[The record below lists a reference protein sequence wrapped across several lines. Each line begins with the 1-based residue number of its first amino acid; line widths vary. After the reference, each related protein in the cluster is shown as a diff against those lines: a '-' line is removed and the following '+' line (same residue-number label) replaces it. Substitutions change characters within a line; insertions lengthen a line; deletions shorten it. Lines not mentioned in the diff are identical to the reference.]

1 MNATV
6 CIDAVITV
14 TDGHDPHFGTEVL
27 LIRRKYPPYK
37 DMWALPGG
45 KLEPDETLEECLV
58 REVKEETGLDVL
70 NYHLLC
76 VRSEPD
82 RDPRGRYI
90 SVAYHVTEFEGDL
103 KSGSDAAGVQLFP
116 MKLVRDANLAFY
128 HKDIL
133 REHNPFI

>member
-14 TDGHDPHFGTEVL
+14 TDPHDPHFGTEVL

-37 DMWALPGG
+37 EMWALPGG
-45 KLEPDETLEECLV
+45 KLEPDETLEECLI

-70 NYHLLC
+70 DYHLLC
-76 VRSEPD
+76 VRSDPH

-90 SVAYHVTEFEGDL
+90 SVAYHVTEYGGELMAGD
-103 KSGSDAAGVQLFP
+103 DAGHAQFVDFLN
-116 MKLVRDANLAFY
+116 VREWQLAFD